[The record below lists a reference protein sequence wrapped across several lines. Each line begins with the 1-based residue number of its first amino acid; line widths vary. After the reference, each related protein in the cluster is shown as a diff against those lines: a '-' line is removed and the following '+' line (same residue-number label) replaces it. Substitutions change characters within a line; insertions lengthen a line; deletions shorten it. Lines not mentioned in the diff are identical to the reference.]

1 MDTDYWKNSPFG
13 EEGIFHPSFDNKDL
27 KIRYVFCQKDDKYTY
42 LYFDIAARNLSSEK
56 ATLIVVESE
65 VIHDETI
72 VSQTIDISRDGTK
85 RFRVRFNE
93 TILSKSFL
101 EGEFEF
107 NATVSCDGLSA
118 TTDEFRISCGIR
130 SNVSTSNKLEQK
142 KSDQEDSLQN
152 SICGVQYKGL
162 VKCYSRNGKYGPVY
176 YGDLP
181 MNSFQNYNTLILNKV
196 LTEDEKLVILAIT
209 SDTTIPINPT
219 EWGEKHSD
227 YESALVAIY
236 GPLRGEKLPN
246 VKHPMTDAV
255 RRYNNLKTKL

>member
-1 MDTDYWKNSPFG
+1 
-13 EEGIFHPSFDNKDL
+13 
-27 KIRYVFCQKDDKYTY
+27 
-42 LYFDIAARNLSSEK
+42 
-56 ATLIVVESE
+56 
-65 VIHDETI
+65 
-72 VSQTIDISRDGTK
+72 
-85 RFRVRFNE
+85 
-93 TILSKSFL
+93 
-101 EGEFEF
+101 
-107 NATVSCDGLSA
+107 
-118 TTDEFRISCGIR
+118 
-130 SNVSTSNKLEQK
+130 
-142 KSDQEDSLQN
+142 
-152 SICGVQYKGL
+152 
-162 VKCYSRNGKYGPVY
+162 
-176 YGDLP
+176 